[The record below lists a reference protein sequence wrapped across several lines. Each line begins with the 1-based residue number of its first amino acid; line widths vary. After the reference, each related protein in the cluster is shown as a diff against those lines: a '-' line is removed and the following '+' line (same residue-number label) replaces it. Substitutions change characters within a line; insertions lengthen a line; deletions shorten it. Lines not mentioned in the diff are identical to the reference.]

1 MFKYFKSKSRAI
13 KESYD
18 QGFKKATKSRNKFW
32 RGKIN
37 KLKTEAGDLIKEK
50 NTEILWRDKRI
61 LKIEDQLD
69 KFIDII
75 AHTRFSM
82 IQIRETKNVEIMQL
96 IEKKQEIEKH
106 TDDFE
111 SLYRQS
117 KRAEKSARNE
127 IDKYKTQK
135 ITEH

>member
-1 MFKYFKSKSRAI
+1 MFHYFKSKTKI
-13 KESYD
+13 KNESFD

-37 KLKTEAGDLIKEK
+37 KIKNEAEIMLKEK
-50 NTEILWRDKRI
+50 NYQIEWRDKRI
-61 LKIEDQLD
+61 AKIENQLD

-75 AHTRFSM
+75 THTRFAM
-82 IQIRETKNVEIMQL
+82 IQIKDTKNIEIMQL

-111 SLYRQS
+111 SLYRES
-117 KRAEKSARNE
+117 KKAERSARKE
-127 IDKYKTQK
+127 IDNYKIDK
-135 ITEH
+135 VKH

>member
-1 MFKYFKSKSRAI
+1 MFKYFKTKSRAI
-13 KESYD
+13 KDSFE

-37 KLKTEAGDLIKEK
+37 KIRIEAETMLKEK
-50 NTEILWRDKRI
+50 NNQIDWRDKRI
-61 LKIEDQLD
+61 AKIENQLD

-75 AHTRFSM
+75 SHTRFSM

-111 SLYRQS
+111 SLYRES
-117 KRAEKSARNE
+117 KKAEKGARNE
-127 IDKYKTQK
+127 IDKYKIDK
-135 ITEH
+135 VKH